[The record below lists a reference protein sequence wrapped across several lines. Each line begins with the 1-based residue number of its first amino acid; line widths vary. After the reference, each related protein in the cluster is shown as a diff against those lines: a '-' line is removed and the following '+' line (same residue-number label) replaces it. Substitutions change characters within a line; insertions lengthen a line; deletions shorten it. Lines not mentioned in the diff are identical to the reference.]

1 MASAVAVLSL
11 TLVLDIARRRLT
23 IVDVQTRATRKDNY
37 LSQAREDAS
46 RLAVRVCGSLT
57 DPWSGGV
64 TLFSLLLVL
73 GMIRVWG
80 WLGQPTPRWGLIPS
94 DPKPGLTLRN

>member
-1 MASAVAVLSL
+1 MASAVAALSL

-57 DPWSGGV
+57 DRWSGGA

-73 GMIRVWG
+73 GSDDQS
-80 WLGQPTPRWGLIPS
+80 LGLAWAANTPVGS
-94 DPKPGLTLRN
+94 HS